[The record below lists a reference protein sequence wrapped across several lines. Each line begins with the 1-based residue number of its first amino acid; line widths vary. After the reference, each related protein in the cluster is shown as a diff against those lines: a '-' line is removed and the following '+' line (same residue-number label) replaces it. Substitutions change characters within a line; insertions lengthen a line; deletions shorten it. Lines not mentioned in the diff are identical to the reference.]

1 MLGKIIILIFFVV
14 ILYNLFM
21 GLKLLTQSK
30 PDSAGL
36 LIKLRRRIITSVLLF
51 AFIIIGFLTGLV
63 PLHTL

>member
-1 MLGKIIILIFFVV
+1 MIGKIIILMFFAA

-36 LIKLRRRIITSVLLF
+36 LIKLRRRIITSVVLF
-51 AFIIIGFLTGLV
+51 AFIIIGFLTGIV
-63 PLHTL
+63 QLHTL

>member
-1 MLGKIIILIFFVV
+1 
-14 ILYNLFM
+14 M